1 MQHTQKGQNFTEI
14 VLEIFKVSG
23 LLATEGDRLTR
34 ESGLSSARWKV
45 LGALEMSNNPLT
57 VPQIARIMGLTR
69 QAVQRLADAMAAD
82 GLLGSEN
89 NPQHKRANY
98 VVLTK
103 KGRKVY
109 SMISEK
115 QIPWANQNSKEIS
128 AADLNTTLTTLRKIT
143 SLLET

>member
-1 MQHTQKGQNFTEI
+1 MTTYCHYGLQGKNMQHTQKGQNFTEI

-23 LLATEGDRLTR
+23 LLAAEGDRLAR
-34 ESGLSSARWKV
+34 E
-45 LGALEMSNNPLT
+45 LGF
-57 VPQIARIMGLTR
+57 
-69 QAVQRLADAMAAD
+69 
-82 GLLGSEN
+82 EN

-98 VVLTK
+98 VVLTG
-103 KGRKVY
+103 KGKKVY

-115 QIPWANQNSKEIS
+115 QIPWANQKSKKIS